1 MRRAGWLH
9 RVRRSVVRRVHRE
22 DRGQSLT
29 IVLALITFLFL
40 IGSAMAAHASVALR
54 STAASERQAGDLHA
68 ADAGAELGIWWQRNG
83 NPGNP
88 PDLTFNG
95 RTVSTTV
102 TASGG
107 SACPTR
113 TPIRL
118 TGFEHGQ
125 VSAAGGGLFAAVT
138 GSGVTADGSVS
149 RTGGWSLRI
158 ADPAG
163 SSHNA
168 ALATSGAVV
177 VARVYLRLD
186 ALPATSVTELL
197 VLDTAAGN
205 DLRLGYRAADQR
217 LTLRFG
223 SAAVTASTFPVAA
236 ATWYRLDLRLAAG
249 TNPRTADWEID
260 GVAETSI
267 ASAGTASTV
276 SRLRLGSAVGA
287 DAYTANFDDVLVSST
302 SGDYP
307 IGAGAVLPLRP
318 DGAGS
323 HSNPASFLHE
333 DGSAIDATTP
343 TRLDDDPATGTADY
357 VSQEVAAM
365 ADYLE
370 LTFGDTSASCLV
382 GVSGIV
388 AYHASTSSAN
398 AAKTSIFDGA
408 TERVLFDGDM
418 SEQALTYRSAIVSRA
433 SGWTASA
440 VSALRARLGYATDV
454 APQPYWDALLL
465 EVATGSATPATITV
479 TSTAGAST
487 VVLTYEDAGTAA
499 PMLLSWSASR

>member
-1 MRRAGWLH
+1 MRYARWLR
-9 RVRRSVVRRVHRE
+9 RVLLAVVRGAHHE

-54 STAASERQAGDLHA
+54 TTAANERQAGDLHA

-83 NPGNP
+83 SPGNP
-88 PDLTFNG
+88 PDLTING
-95 RTVSTTV
+95 RTASTNV

-113 TPIRL
+113 TPILL

-125 VSAAGGGLFAAVT
+125 ISTAGGGLFAAVT
-138 GSGVTADGSVS
+138 GSGVTADASVA

-186 ALPATSVTELL
+186 TLPAANVTELL
-197 VLDTAAGN
+197 VLDATAGN

-223 SAAVTASTFPVAA
+223 SAAVTASTSPVTA
-236 ATWYRLDLRLAAG
+236 ATWHRLDLRLTAG
-249 TNPRTADWEID
+249 TNPRTGDWELD

-267 ASAGTASTV
+267 SSAGTASTV
-276 SRLRLGSAVGA
+276 RRLRLGSAVGA
-287 DAYTANFDDVLVSST
+287 DVSTANFDDVMASAT
-302 SGDYP
+302 AGDYP
-307 IGAGAVLPLRP
+307 IGEGTVVPLRP
-318 DGAGS
+318 DGAGT
-323 HSNPASFLHE
+323 HNNPASFRHE

-343 TRLDDDPATGTADY
+343 TRLDDDPATGTVDF
-357 VSQEVAAM
+357 VRQEVAAA

-370 LTFGDTSASCLV
+370 LTFSDTTASCLV

-388 AYHASTSSAN
+388 AYHAPSASAN
-398 AAKTSIFDGA
+398 RAKTSVFDGA
-408 TERVLFDGDM
+408 TERVLFNGDM
-418 SEQALTYRSAIVSRA
+418 SEVALSYRSAIVARPA
-433 SGWTASA
+433 GWTASA
-440 VSALRARLGYATDV
+440 VNALLVRLGYATDV
-454 APQPYWDALLL
+454 APQPSWDALLL

-499 PMLLSWSASR
+499 PVLLSWSANR